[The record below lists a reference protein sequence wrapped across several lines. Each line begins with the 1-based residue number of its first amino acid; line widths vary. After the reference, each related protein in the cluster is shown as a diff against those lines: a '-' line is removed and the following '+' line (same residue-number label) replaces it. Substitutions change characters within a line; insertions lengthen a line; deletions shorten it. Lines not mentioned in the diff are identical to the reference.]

1 MKLHARSFPS
11 QAKLSPILR
20 NSHSN
25 QMKKT
30 QSTTFSRRKLP
41 FFLPVAVGILTS
53 LVWAADLPAGEAAEA
68 AGGKAIRVAC
78 VGDSI
83 TYGAGIKDRQ
93 HDSYPMVLEELLGT
107 GWTVG
112 NFGVSGA
119 TLLKKGD
126 LPYFKQKAHAEAL
139 NFAPDIVVIMLGT
152 NDSKHRGNGSLES
165 GKAIDNWQYKAD
177 YIPDYEE
184 LIGEF
189 RKANPQ
195 VKVYVCLP
203 TPCFPGRWGINN
215 RTIHDEIIPM
225 VRQVA
230 RDSQA
235 GIIDLNTALTGKKN
249 LFPDTVHPN
258 PAGAKLMAET
268 VYKALTGK
276 EVSTSAK

>member
-1 MKLHARSFPS
+1 MEKKPS
-11 QAKLSPILR
+11 A
-20 NSHSN
+20 
-25 QMKKT
+25 
-30 QSTTFSRRKLP
+30 TFSRRKFI
-41 FFLPVAVGILTS
+41 FFPPVAFGILTS
-53 LVWAADLPAGEAAEA
+53 LVWVADLPAGEAAEV

-93 HDSYPMVLEELLGT
+93 HDSYPVVLGELLGP
-107 GWTVG
+107 GWNVR
-112 NFGVSGA
+112 NFGVRGA

-139 NFAPDIVVIMLGT
+139 NFAPHIVVIMLGT
-152 NDSKHRGNGSLES
+152 NDSKHRGDGSLES
-165 GKAIDNWQYKAD
+165 AQAIDNWQYKAD
-177 YIPDYEE
+177 YVPDYEE

-215 RTIHDEIIPM
+215 KTIHDEIIPM

-230 RDSQA
+230 RDSKA

-249 LFPDTVHPN
+249 LFPDTMHPN

-268 VYKALTGK
+268 VYQALTGK
-276 EVSTSAK
+276 EVPANAK